1 MWYKL
6 KQSRP
11 YDGPGTSPDNLLCIT
26 DGNDKCVGDLWY
38 NFTQNATAQE
48 NQIEI
53 DGHTESQV
61 YETKGAHGSLMEIR
75 TRQLL
80 FSGSQKFLDSET
92 AGAKFDFIMMA
103 DV

>member
-11 YDGPGTSPDNLLCIT
+11 YSGPGTSPDNLLCIT
-26 DGNDKCVGDLWY
+26 DGNDKCLDDLWY
-38 NFTQNATAQE
+38 NFVQNATLGEIESHGHSQSQE
-48 NQIEI
+48 YQ
-53 DGHTESQV
+53 
-61 YETKGAHGSLMEIR
+61 TKGVNGSLMEVR

-80 FSGSQKFLDSET
+80 FNGHQKFSDSET